1 MSDRLPGADFLDGA
15 FVPLDGDALTV
26 RDPADPAQVTWAG
39 SPRPA
44 HVDAAVASARAA
56 FPAWS
61 RLAIDER
68 AAILK
73 RYAEATQRHLE
84 RIARRITVEMGKTLE
99 ESRLEAKLLSD
110 KVAVTLA
117 DETMRR
123 VRGYE
128 VAVSASRIGTCRFRP
143 HGVMAVLGP
152 FNFPAHLPN
161 GHLVPALL
169 MGNAAV
175 FKPSDKA
182 PGVAQ
187 LMAECFAEAGLP
199 EGVLSVVQGG
209 ADVARRLATHD
220 GIDGILFTGSVPA
233 GRAILEA
240 NLARTG
246 RIVALEMGGSNA
258 AAVMASADLR
268 QAVVECARAAFATT
282 GQRCT
287 CTRRILVDRTIAD
300 RFIPAFCR
308 VASNLLVGPGL
319 SGDPVF
325 MGPVVNEAAAEATLA
340 EQSRLARAGGRV
352 LVAASRLD
360 RPGWF
365 VTPSV
370 VEVDRFRRED
380 DRETFGP
387 LVRIAV
393 VDGLEDAIAQAD
405 ATDFGLAAAI
415 FTRDDAEW
423 EAFASTVRA
432 GCVNRNN
439 GTAGASGKLPFGGL
453 GSSGNHRPAGAFAID
468 SCAWPLASLVE
479 RSDAAAVPS
488 GMLVRDEWLA

>member
-1 MSDRLPGADFLDGA
+1 MSDSLPGADFLEGA
-15 FVPLDGDALTV
+15 AVPIEGDAIEV
-26 RDPADPAQVTWAG
+26 RDPADPASVVWRG

-61 RLAIDER
+61 RLPFDER

-73 RYAEATQRHLE
+73 RYAEATQRRLE
-84 RIARRITVEMGKTLE
+84 PIARRITLEMGKTLE
-99 ESRLEAKLLSD
+99 ESRLEAKLLAD

-117 DETMRR
+117 DETLRR

-128 VAVSASRIGTCRFRP
+128 VAISASRTGTCRFRP

-169 MGNAAV
+169 MGNTVV

-187 LMAECFAEAGLP
+187 LLAECLAQAGLP
-199 EGVLSVVQGG
+199 KGVFSVVQGG
-209 ADVARRLATHD
+209 AETARRLVAHD

-258 AAVMASADLR
+258 AAVMPSADLR

-287 CTRRILVDRTIAD
+287 CTRRILVHREIAD
-300 RFIPAFCR
+300 RFIPAFCH
-308 VASNLLVGPGL
+308 VASNLIVGPGL
-319 SGDPVF
+319 SKEPVF

-340 EQSRLARAGGRV
+340 EQARLARTGGRV
-352 LVAASRLD
+352 LVAATRLD
-360 RPGWF
+360 RPGSF

-370 VEVDRFRRED
+370 VEVDRFRREE

-387 LVRIAV
+387 LVRLAI
-393 VDGLEDAIAQAD
+393 VDGLDDAIAQAD

-453 GSSGNHRPAGAFAID
+453 GASGNHRPAGAFAID

-479 RSDAAAVPS
+479 RSDAAAVPA
-488 GMLVRDEWLA
+488 GMLVRDEWVA